1 MASVVFLIS
10 GDFQIEHIDKVS
22 KRLYNK
28 YGPIVKVSNLLGRPD
43 MVFLFDP
50 DDIEQ
55 VFRQEDILP
64 LRPSMPSLNYY
75 KHVHRKEFFGENPG
89 VIAV

>member
-1 MASVVFLIS
+1 ME
-10 GDFQIEHIDKVS
+10 G
-22 KRLYNK
+22 
-28 YGPIVKVSNLLGRPD
+28 LLGRPD
-43 MVFLFDP
+43 MVFLFDA

-55 VFRQEDILP
+55 VFRQEDVLP

-75 KHVHRKEFFGENPG
+75 KHVYRKDFFGQNAG

>member
-1 MASVVFLIS
+1 M
-10 GDFQIEHIDKVS
+10 
-22 KRLYNK
+22 RLYKK
-28 YGPIVKVSNLLGRPD
+28 YGPIVKVGNLLGRPD

-55 VFRQEDILP
+55 VFRQEDSLP
-64 LRPSMPSLNYY
+64 YRPSMPSLDYY
-75 KHVHRKEFFGENPG
+75 KHVHRRDFFADAPG